1 MNLQDNGLFDYNKKQ
16 TQNIFIQTHF
26 GKPNIFLQLLKEFF
40 LFFALYGSAFV
51 EVFLRKRFGERYMSL
66 SHSII
71 GTFFILN
78 FGGYFAKILR
88 TNRGYVFLIIFLIIH
103 LGLTIKH
110 RMEISKYGTTYD
122 FKRFSL
128 SHGEIAPFWDKII
141 GNRIFGVKISE
152 YTVKV
157 VLEPALAFLIGSI
170 LLFFSFSRLVGGILI
185 FSAICFAIKNFT
197 QAQIGRNWVLDI
209 IDDKICSELNYD
221 LFIERKPS
229 QETKGIYL
237 PIELPEEEE
246 TCRMLYNAFNQS
258 MGIEEDIWVNDELDD
273 DKETA

>member
-1 MNLQDNGLFDYNKKQ
+1 MNLSDNKIFNNNKSE
-16 TQNIFIQTHF
+16 TRNIFVETHF
-26 GKPNIFLQLLKEFF
+26 GKPNIFIALLKEFF
-40 LFFALYGSAFV
+40 LAFAIYGSSFI
-51 EVFLRKRFGERYMSL
+51 EVFLRKRFGERYMSI
-66 SHSII
+66 SHPII
-71 GTFFILN
+71 TTILIFY
-78 FGGYFAKILR
+78 FGGYFAKLLRARNGFSFLLIFILI
-88 TNRGYVFLIIFLIIH
+88 Y
-103 LGLTIKH
+103 LGLSIKH

-128 SHGEIAPFWDKII
+128 SHGEIAPFWYKII
-141 GNRIFGVKISE
+141 GKRIFGVKINE

-157 VLEPALAFLIGSI
+157 VLEPALAFLVGSI

-197 QAQIGRNWVLDI
+197 QAQLGRNWVLDI

-246 TCRMLYNAFNQS
+246 TRRMLYNAFNQS

-273 DKETA
+273 